1 VSKFDRVTKINL
13 VIQHLEAAYDFTAV
27 KGKSIP
33 ASKQAEFQNNLTQA
47 IEKLESTERILQE
60 MQRIGF
66 RFAKVGKFTPV
77 ETTQSLLLGFR
88 NILANGMV
96 GLPYDSMRDNI
107 PPMISALKNL
117 RE

>member
-13 VIQHLEAAYDFTAV
+13 AIQHLEAAYRFTV
-27 KGKSIP
+27 VDKKGIP

-60 MQRIGF
+60 IEANGISLG
-66 RFAKVGKFTPV
+66 KVGKYTPI

-88 NILANGMV
+88 NILANGLV
-96 GLPYDSMRDNI
+96 GLPYDSMRENI

-117 RE
+117 RG